1 MNSDWSFYVICG
13 AAVGLGASLSLR
25 KLANPEAR
33 VLRPWLKWSLALSI
47 SIAAIMV
54 ILTLLDGAAFRED
67 WDSKSAIQLAFGFGL
82 ILQVVLTISG
92 IILGTSV
99 LYLSAC
105 RARNHLQ

>member
-1 MNSDWSFYVICG
+1 MNPDWSSYIVCG
-13 AAVGLGASLSLR
+13 AAVGLGISLTLR
-25 KLANPEAR
+25 KRANPDAR
-33 VLRPWLKWSLALSI
+33 ILRPWFTGSLAI
-47 SIAAIMV
+47 STLIAGILV
-54 ILTLLDGAAFRED
+54 ILALLNGAAFREH

-105 RARNHLQ
+105 RARNDLK